1 VPKPD
6 AVKTVK
12 RAIDILK
19 IPRRGQQQVGV
30 IDLGLSGR
38 LRYIV

>member
-1 VPKPD
+1 MPKPD

-12 RAIDILK
+12 RAIDILN
-19 IPRRGQQQVGV
+19 ILAEAGGRVGV
-30 IDLGLSGR
+30 IELSLSGR